1 MDVLL
6 TFLISVS
13 ATLLVVRSKIMESV
27 RLWVMKYSDV
37 DRISIGYAINCPQ
50 CMGIWIGLFV
60 GILFYQ
66 VSPTLLFLTAM
77 TFGTSLLAM
86 VADRYLLS

>member
-1 MDVLL
+1 MLVLGI
-6 TFLISVS
+6 FLVLHPMQTIFN
-13 ATLLVVRSKIMESV
+13 LPM
-27 RLWVMKYSDV
+27 RLWIMKHSDV

-50 CMGIWIGLFV
+50 CMGIWIGFSV

-66 VSPTLLFLTAM
+66 VSPSLLFLTAM
-77 TFGTSLLAM
+77 TFGTSLLAV